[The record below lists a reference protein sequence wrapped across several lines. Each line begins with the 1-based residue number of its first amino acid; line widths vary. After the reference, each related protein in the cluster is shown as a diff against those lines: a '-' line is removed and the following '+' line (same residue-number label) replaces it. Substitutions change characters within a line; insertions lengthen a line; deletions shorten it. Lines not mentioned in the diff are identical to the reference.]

1 MVWKR
6 WTRNLGAKLL
16 SFVVAAA
23 LWFSVTNE
31 IEFERAYRFP
41 VEYVNK
47 PAGLTTLERLPTEVT
62 ANVRGKGKFLYY
74 KLRGGY
80 CRVDLAGY
88 QVGQNRISFTGQEM
102 VLPNDV
108 EVARVEVL
116 EPRRVVVEFDET
128 VIRDIP
134 ITPTIQGEPSERYT
148 QVGKTLLSPPMA
160 RVKGPRSLVDEITLL
175 PTAEIDIRNARSS
188 LRKSVRL
195 EGPPSSTV
203 EITPMTVDIG
213 ITIEPV
219 RRELVDGVA
228 LEVASSTELP
238 GELAFRPA
246 SLALEVEGAQSIVE
260 AAAREM
266 SSIVVRAEE
275 WSIGTSVLEFR
286 ETREGALVFVPIVVG
301 PVAEANNSVV
311 FGESDEVLG
320 PDPAPL
326 PVAVTGEVLAA
337 VPLPR
342 EVRVLGV
349 QPQRLVVVVSDRR
362 EQAMVA
368 PAEGA
373 PATED
378 SPELAP

>member
-23 LWFSVTNE
+23 LWFGVTNE

-47 PAGLTTLERLPTEVT
+47 PAGLTTLQELPTEVT

-80 CRVDLAGY
+80 CKVDLAGY

-108 EVARVEVL
+108 VVARVEVL
-116 EPRRVVVEFDET
+116 EPRRVLVEFDET

-134 ITPTIQGEPSERYT
+134 ITPTIRGGPSDRHT

-175 PTAEIDIRNARSS
+175 PTAEIDLRNARNS
-188 LRKSVRL
+188 LRKSVKL
-195 EGPPSSTV
+195 EAPPTSTV

-219 RRELVDGVA
+219 RREQVEGVA
-228 LEVASSTELP
+228 LEIASAGELP
-238 GELAFRPA
+238 GDLSFRPA
-246 SLALEVEGAQSIVE
+246 ALSLEIEGAQSIVE

-266 SSIVVRAEE
+266 SSLVVRADD
-275 WSIGTSVLEFR
+275 WSIGTSVLEYLEMR
-286 ETREGALVFVPIVVG
+286 DGTLVFAPVVIG
-301 PVAEANNSVV
+301 PLDESGDGAAPPDS
-311 FGESDEVLG
+311 GEVQG
-320 PDPAPL
+320 PAPPPF
-326 PVAVTGEVLAA
+326 PVAVTSEVLAA
-337 VPLPR
+337 APLPR
-342 EVRVLGV
+342 EVRILSV
-349 QPQRLVVVVSDRR
+349 QPPRIVVVVTDRQ
-362 EQAMVA
+362 EQVVA
-368 PAEGA
+368 QPNEGDSE
-373 PATED
+373 PEE

>member
-16 SFVVAAA
+16 SFLVAAA

-31 IEFERAYRFP
+31 IEFERAYKFP

-47 PAGLTTLERLPTEVT
+47 PAGLTTLEALPTEVT

-74 KLRGGY
+74 ELRGGY

-88 QVGQNRISFTGQEM
+88 QVGQNRISFTGQEI

-134 ITPTIQGEPSERYT
+134 ITPTIHGEPSERHT

-175 PTAEIDIRNARSS
+175 PTAEIDIRNARNS

-195 EGPPSSTV
+195 EGPPSTTV

-213 ITIEPV
+213 ITIEPI

-228 LEVASSTELP
+228 LEIASADEIP
-238 GELAFRPA
+238 GDLSFRPA
-246 SLALEVEGAQSIVE
+246 AIALEIEGAQSIVE

-266 SSIVVRAEE
+266 ASLVVRADE
-275 WSIGTSVLEFR
+275 WMVGTSVLEFR
-286 ETREGALVFVPIVVG
+286 ETRDGSLVFVPIVVG
-301 PVAEANNSVV
+301 PVTESDNSVAS
-311 FGESDEVLG
+311 GESDEVLG

-337 VPLPR
+337 APLPR
-342 EVRVLGV
+342 EVRVLSV
-349 QPQRLVVVVSDRR
+349 QPTRLVAVVSDRAA
-362 EQAMVA
+362 QVVA
-368 PAEGA
+368 RPTDGDPAPE
-373 PATED
+373 E